1 MQRPYYVFSVG
12 GEPSGD
18 KGIINL
24 SVGGVE
30 LPDVL
35 IDSEATCNLVGRH
48 TWEWLKSQGI
58 QCESRKAPKALF
70 AYGSKE
76 PLPTLG
82 TFTADVLVPDNNS
95 RCRTDFVVIDGEGR
109 TLLCRKTAE
118 ELSLL
123 HIGPV
128 EINSIIGERT
138 EPDIRKEYKDLL
150 NGIGLFKGYELKL
163 NIDKSVK
170 PVAELVRKVT
180 FGPRERVDEKLG
192 ELLKKGF
199 IEEVPEGPTGWV
211 SPLVVVP
218 KPHADVRGCVNMR
231 A

>member
-1 MQRPYYVFSVG
+1 M
-12 GEPSGD
+12 
-18 KGIINL
+18 
-24 SVGGVE
+24 
-30 LPDVL
+30 
-35 IDSEATCNLVGRH
+35 GRH

-109 TLLCRKTAE
+109 TLLCRKTSE
-118 ELSLL
+118 ELNLL

-128 EINSIIGERT
+128 QINSI
-138 EPDIRKEYKDLL
+138 IRKEYKDLL
-150 NGIGLFKGYELKL
+150 NGIGLLKGYELKL
-163 NIDKSVK
+163 NIDKSLK
-170 PVAELVRKVT
+170 PVAQLVRKIP
-180 FGPRERVDEKLG
+180 FGPRERVHEKLG

-199 IEEVPEGPTGWV
+199 IEEVPDGPTGWV
-211 SPLVVVP
+211 SPLVVIP
-218 KPHADVRGCVNMR
+218 KPDGDVRGFVNMR

>member
-12 GEPSGD
+12 GELSGD

-109 TLLCRKTAE
+109 TLLCRKTSE
-118 ELSLL
+118 ELNLL

-128 EINSIIGERT
+128 QINSI
-138 EPDIRKEYKDLL
+138 IRKEYKDLL
-150 NGIGLFKGYELKL
+150 NGIGLLKGYELKL
-163 NIDKSVK
+163 NIDKSLK
-170 PVAELVRKVT
+170 PVAQLVRKIP
-180 FGPRERVDEKLG
+180 FGPRERVHEKLG

-199 IEEVPEGPTGWV
+199 IEEVPDGPTVCIVIPFNHWRVHGWKLL
-211 SPLVVVP
+211 PTQTAPNP
-218 KPHADVRGCVNMR
+218 KAF
-231 A
+231 